1 MEKEKIL
8 YKNGKKITIRSTSI
22 KKSNVYKR
30 KIAGA
35 FIVIGTVASSFS
47 HSIVSADQIITNTI
61 EMEDTPISPIDEMV
75 LSESTTNSDSERL
88 EAKEEEEVP
97 TEEDNEV
104 TTPSPVPDL
113 PDNPEPEPTFPQ
125 PSVPET
131 PKPPISRPPAIT
143 PEMPTTPP
151 PIGSEIK
158 GNEDSG
164 TNGVEPIPVQT
175 ESEGEVWTSPPETSL
190 GAAPAETV
198 PTETVESITITKGPI
213 ARTEQSSPF
222 FRGFSANTTTEA
234 FIQEIAP
241 EARKVALSNDLYA
254 SVMIAQAIL
263 ESGSGSSQLSASP
276 HYNLFG
282 IKAYT
287 EENSVEFLTQEDDGT
302 GNLYTLS
309 ARFKSYESYE
319 ESFLDYAKLLR
330 EGLTQDAD
338 FYSGVWRSNTS
349 SYQEA
354 TRFLTGRYATDTS
367 YYQKLDALI
376 DVYDLEKFD
385 IEIDQLMIGE
395 NGFINPLEHFTITS
409 HYGMRGAEFHRGIDL
424 AADAGAPIFASEA
437 GTVIKSEYH
446 ASWGNV
452 ISIRHE
458 NGLFTLYAH
467 QSVNVVEPGQV
478 VQKGEVIG
486 FVGSTGNSTGP
497 HLHFELSTDASMEQR
512 FLIDPF
518 EIIQL

>member
-8 YKNGKKITIRSTSI
+8 YKNGKKIIIRSTSI
-22 KKSNVYKR
+22 KKSNIYKR

-35 FIVIGTVASSFS
+35 LMVIGTVASSFS
-47 HSIVSADQIITNTI
+47 HSIASADQIITNAVEI
-61 EMEDTPISPIDEMV
+61 EETPILPIDEMV
-75 LSESTTNSDSERL
+75 VSETTEEPDSEL
-88 EAKEEEEVP
+88 PEVKEEGEISTDEDTEVIP
-97 TEEDNEV
+97 
-104 TTPSPVPDL
+104 PSPVPEV
-113 PDNPEPEPTFPQ
+113 PHQPAPETSNPQ
-125 PSVPET
+125 PSAPET
-131 PKPPISRPPAIT
+131 PKPPISRPPTIT
-143 PEMPTTPP
+143 PETPTTPP
-151 PIGSEIK
+151 PTISETNGSES
-158 GNEDSG
+158 SG
-164 TNGVEPIPVQT
+164 INDVGSVPIQT
-175 ESEGEVWTSPPETSL
+175 EPEGESWRSISESSL
-190 GAAPAETV
+190 EAVPTEAV
-198 PTETVESITITKGPI
+198 PTETGESVTETKGPT
-213 ARTEQSSPF
+213 ARTEQSNIF

-241 EARKVALSNDLYA
+241 GARKVALSNDLYA

-263 ESGSGSSQLSASP
+263 ESGSGSSQLSSSP

-287 EENSVEFLTQEDDGT
+287 EEDSVEFLTQEDDGT
-302 GNLYTLS
+302 GNLYTIS

-330 EGLTQDAD
+330 EGLTHDAD

-349 SYQEA
+349 SYQDA

-385 IEIDQLMIGE
+385 IEIDELMMGE

-424 AADAGAPIFASEA
+424 AANAGAPIFASEA

-512 FLIDPF
+512 FLIDPL
-518 EIIQL
+518 EIMRL

>member
-8 YKNGKKITIRSTSI
+8 YKNGKKIIIRSTSI

-35 FIVIGTVASSFS
+35 LMVIGTVASSFS
-47 HSIVSADQIITNTI
+47 HSIASADQIITNSVEI
-61 EMEDTPISPIDEMV
+61 EEAPILPIDEIAV
-75 LSESTTNSDSERL
+75 SETITEPDSEL
-88 EAKEEEEVP
+88 PEVEEEEEIS
-97 TEEDNEV
+97 TDEDVEV
-104 TTPSPVPDL
+104 IPPSPVPEV
-113 PDNPEPEPTFPQ
+113 PHQPAPETSNPQ
-125 PSVPET
+125 PSAPET
-131 PKPPISRPPAIT
+131 PKPPIPRPPTIT
-143 PEMPTTPP
+143 PETPTTPP
-151 PIGSEIK
+151 PTVSETNGSE
-158 GNEDSG
+158 GSG
-164 TNGVEPIPVQT
+164 INDVGSVPIQT
-175 ESEGEVWTSPPETSL
+175 EPEGEAWTSTSESSL
-190 GAAPAETV
+190 EAVPTEAV
-198 PTETVESITITKGPI
+198 PTETGESVTETKGPT
-213 ARTEQSSPF
+213 ARTEQSNIF

-241 EARKVALSNDLYA
+241 GARKVALSNDLYA

-263 ESGSGSSQLSASP
+263 ESGSGSSQLSSSP

-287 EENSVEFLTQEDDGT
+287 EEDSVEFLTQEDDGT
-302 GNLYTLS
+302 GNLYTIS

-330 EGLTQDAD
+330 EGLTHDAD

-349 SYQEA
+349 SYQDA

-385 IEIDQLMIGE
+385 IEIDELMMGE

-424 AADAGAPIFASEA
+424 AANAGAPIFASEA

-512 FLIDPF
+512 FLIDPL
-518 EIIQL
+518 EIMRL

>member
-8 YKNGKKITIRSTSI
+8 YKNGKKIIIRSTSI
-22 KKSNVYKR
+22 TKRNVYKR

-35 FIVIGTVASSFS
+35 LMVLGTVASSFS
-47 HSIVSADQIITNTI
+47 HSIASADQIITNTLEI
-61 EMEDTPISPIDEMV
+61 EETPSPSIDEMV
-75 LSESTTNSDSERL
+75 LSETTTNSDGDLL
-88 EAKEEEEVP
+88 EAEEEGEVSKEEDLEVIS
-97 TEEDNEV
+97 
-104 TTPSPVPDL
+104 PSPVPEV
-113 PDNPEPEPTFPQ
+113 PHQPAPEIYPQ
-125 PSVPET
+125 QSAPET
-131 PKPPISRPPAIT
+131 PKPPISRPPTIT
-143 PEMPTTPP
+143 SETPTTPP
-151 PIGSEIK
+151 PTGSETNVSE
-158 GNEDSG
+158 GSG
-164 TNGVEPIPVQT
+164 INDVGSVPIQT
-175 ESEGEVWTSPPETSL
+175 EPEGEAWRSTSESSL
-190 GAAPAETV
+190 EAVPIEAV
-198 PTETVESITITKGPI
+198 PTETGESVTETKGPT
-213 ARTEQSSPF
+213 ARTEQSNIF

-241 EARKVALSNDLYA
+241 GARKVALSNDLYA

-263 ESGSGSSQLSASP
+263 ESGSGSSQLSSSP

-287 EENSVEFLTQEDDGT
+287 EEDSVEFLTQEDDGT
-302 GNLYTLS
+302 GNLYTIS

-330 EGLTQDAD
+330 EGLTHDAD

-349 SYQEA
+349 SYQDA

-385 IEIDQLMIGE
+385 IEIDELMMGE

-424 AADAGAPIFASEA
+424 AANAGAPIFASEA

-497 HLHFELSTDASMEQR
+497 HLHFELSTDASMEQQ
-512 FLIDPF
+512 FLIDPL
-518 EIIQL
+518 EIMRL

>member
-8 YKNGKKITIRSTSI
+8 YKNGKKIIIRSTSI
-22 KKSNVYKR
+22 KKRNVYKR

-35 FIVIGTVASSFS
+35 LMVLGTVASSFS
-47 HSIVSADQIITNTI
+47 HSIASADQVITNTLEI
-61 EMEDTPISPIDEMV
+61 EETPSPSIDEMV
-75 LSESTTNSDSERL
+75 LSETTMNSDSDLL
-88 EAKEEEEVP
+88 EAEEGGEVSKEEDLEVIP
-97 TEEDNEV
+97 
-104 TTPSPVPDL
+104 PSPVPEM
-113 PDNPEPEPTFPQ
+113 PHQPAPETYPQ
-125 PSVPET
+125 PSAPET
-131 PKPPISRPPAIT
+131 PKPPISRPPTIT
-143 PEMPTTPP
+143 PETPTTPP
-151 PIGSEIK
+151 PTGSETNVSE
-158 GNEDSG
+158 GSG
-164 TNGVEPIPVQT
+164 INDVGSVPIQT
-175 ESEGEVWTSPPETSL
+175 EPEVEAWRSTSESSL
-190 GAAPAETV
+190 EAVPIEAV
-198 PTETVESITITKGPI
+198 PTETGESVTETKGPT
-213 ARTEQSSPF
+213 ARTEQSSTF
-222 FRGFSANTTTEA
+222 FRGFSTNTTTEA

-241 EARKVALSNDLYA
+241 GARKVALSNDLYA

-263 ESGSGSSQLSASP
+263 ESGSGSSQLSSSP

-287 EENSVEFLTQEDDGT
+287 EEDSVEFLTQEDDGT
-302 GNLYTLS
+302 GNLYTIS

-330 EGLTQDAD
+330 EGLTHDAD

-349 SYQEA
+349 SYQDA

-385 IEIDQLMIGE
+385 IEIDELMMGE

-424 AADAGAPIFASEA
+424 AANAGAPIFASEA

-512 FLIDPF
+512 FLIDPL
-518 EIIQL
+518 EIMRL

>member
-8 YKNGKKITIRSTSI
+8 YKNGKKIIIRSTSI
-22 KKSNVYKR
+22 TKRNVYKR

-35 FIVIGTVASSFS
+35 LMVLGTVASSFS
-47 HSIVSADQIITNTI
+47 HSIASADQIITNTLEI
-61 EMEDTPISPIDEMV
+61 EETPSPSIDEMV
-75 LSESTTNSDSERL
+75 LSETTTNSDGDLL
-88 EAKEEEEVP
+88 EAEEEGEVSKEEDLEVIS
-97 TEEDNEV
+97 
-104 TTPSPVPDL
+104 PSPVPEV
-113 PDNPEPEPTFPQ
+113 PHQPAPEIYPQ
-125 PSVPET
+125 QSAPET
-131 PKPPISRPPAIT
+131 PKPPISRPPTIT
-143 PEMPTTPP
+143 SETPTTPP
-151 PIGSEIK
+151 PTGSETNVSE
-158 GNEDSG
+158 GSG
-164 TNGVEPIPVQT
+164 INDVGSVPIQT
-175 ESEGEVWTSPPETSL
+175 EPEGEAWRSTSESSL
-190 GAAPAETV
+190 EAVPIEAV
-198 PTETVESITITKGPI
+198 PTETGESVTETKGPT
-213 ARTEQSSPF
+213 ARTEQSNIF

-263 ESGSGSSQLSASP
+263 ESGSGSSQLSSSP

-287 EENSVEFLTQEDDGT
+287 EEDSVEFLTQEDDGT
-302 GNLYTLS
+302 GNLYTIS

-330 EGLTQDAD
+330 EGLTHDAD

-349 SYQEA
+349 SYQDA

-385 IEIDQLMIGE
+385 IEIDELMMGE

-424 AADAGAPIFASEA
+424 AANAGAPIFASEA

-497 HLHFELSTDASMEQR
+497 HLHFELSTDASMEQQ
-512 FLIDPF
+512 FLIDPL
-518 EIIQL
+518 EIMRL

>member
-8 YKNGKKITIRSTSI
+8 YKNGKKIIIRSTSI
-22 KKSNVYKR
+22 TKRNVYKR

-35 FIVIGTVASSFS
+35 LMVLGTVASSFS
-47 HSIVSADQIITNTI
+47 HSIASADQIITNTLEI
-61 EMEDTPISPIDEMV
+61 EETPSPSIDEMV
-75 LSESTTNSDSERL
+75 LSETTTNSDGDLL
-88 EAKEEEEVP
+88 EAEEEGEVSK
-97 TEEDNEV
+97 EDLEV
-104 TTPSPVPDL
+104 ISPSPVPEV
-113 PDNPEPEPTFPQ
+113 PHQPAPEIYPQ
-125 PSVPET
+125 QSAPET
-131 PKPPISRPPAIT
+131 PKPPISRPPTIT
-143 PEMPTTPP
+143 SETPTTPP
-151 PIGSEIK
+151 PTGSETNVSE
-158 GNEDSG
+158 GSG
-164 TNGVEPIPVQT
+164 INDVGSVPIQT
-175 ESEGEVWTSPPETSL
+175 EPEGEAWRSTSESSL
-190 GAAPAETV
+190 EAVPIEAV
-198 PTETVESITITKGPI
+198 PTETGESVTETKGPT
-213 ARTEQSSPF
+213 ARTEQSNIF

-241 EARKVALSNDLYA
+241 GARKVALSNDLYA

-263 ESGSGSSQLSASP
+263 ESGSGSSQLSSSP

-287 EENSVEFLTQEDDGT
+287 EEDSVEFLTQEDDGT
-302 GNLYTLS
+302 GNLYTIS

-330 EGLTQDAD
+330 EGLTHDAD

-349 SYQEA
+349 SYQDA

-385 IEIDQLMIGE
+385 IEIDELMMGE

-424 AADAGAPIFASEA
+424 AANAGAPIFASEA

-497 HLHFELSTDASMEQR
+497 HLHFELSTDASMEQQ
-512 FLIDPF
+512 FLIDPL
-518 EIIQL
+518 EIMRL

>member
-8 YKNGKKITIRSTSI
+8 YKNGKKIIIRSTSI
-22 KKSNVYKR
+22 TKRNVYKR

-35 FIVIGTVASSFS
+35 LMVLGTVASSFS
-47 HSIVSADQIITNTI
+47 HSIASADQIITNTLEI
-61 EMEDTPISPIDEMV
+61 EETPSPSIDEMV
-75 LSESTTNSDSERL
+75 LSETTTNSDGDLL
-88 EAKEEEEVP
+88 EAEEEGEVSKEEDLEVIS
-97 TEEDNEV
+97 
-104 TTPSPVPDL
+104 PSPVPEV
-113 PDNPEPEPTFPQ
+113 PHQPAPEIYPQ
-125 PSVPET
+125 QSAPET
-131 PKPPISRPPAIT
+131 PKPPISRPPTIT
-143 PEMPTTPP
+143 SETPTTPP
-151 PIGSEIK
+151 LTGSETNVSE
-158 GNEDSG
+158 GSG
-164 TNGVEPIPVQT
+164 INDVGSVPIQT
-175 ESEGEVWTSPPETSL
+175 EPEGEAWRSTSESSL
-190 GAAPAETV
+190 EAVPIEAV
-198 PTETVESITITKGPI
+198 PTETGESVTETKGPT
-213 ARTEQSSPF
+213 ARTEQSNIF

-241 EARKVALSNDLYA
+241 GARKVALSNDLYA

-263 ESGSGSSQLSASP
+263 ESGSGSSQLSSSP

-287 EENSVEFLTQEDDGT
+287 EEDSVEFLTQEDDGT
-302 GNLYTLS
+302 GNLYTIS

-330 EGLTQDAD
+330 EGLTHDAD

-349 SYQEA
+349 SYQDA

-424 AADAGAPIFASEA
+424 AANAGAPIFASEA

-497 HLHFELSTDASMEQR
+497 HLHFELSTDASMEQQ
-512 FLIDPF
+512 FLIDPL
-518 EIIQL
+518 EIMRL